1 MDLPIFFETLLTCW
15 PIIFLA
21 MAVTCFGNLWIE
33 YLYNKAL
40 LRNSLSFPNQIDS
53 RAKWRKPLLFVFLLL
68 CYGQAWIL
76 TTMPALLYIL
86 VAISFLLF
94 MTVTDFEQQVILNE
108 MIFLFAV
115 AGLCYTLHLRL
126 SVQEHALAAV
136 GGGLLFLFLAFI
148 SRGAVG
154 GGDIK
159 LIAALGLWLGKN
171 AALSVLIYGSIA
183 GGVAALLLLAFHR
196 TKRNQYIAYGPYF
209 AVSGIGIMLKL
220 LKVLF

>member
-1 MDLPIFFETLLTCW
+1 ML
-15 PIIFLA
+15 FLA
-21 MAVTCFGNLWIE
+21 MSVTYFGSLWIE

-40 LRNSLSFPNQIDS
+40 LRGSLSFPKQIDS
-53 RAKWRKPLLFVFLLL
+53 RAKWRKPLLFVSLLL
-68 CYGQAWIL
+68 CFGKAWSLII
-76 TTMPALLYIL
+76 MPELLYIL
-86 VAISFLLF
+86 VAISFLLLI
-94 MTVTDFEQQVILNE
+94 TVTDYEQQVILNE
-108 MIFLFAV
+108 MLFLFAV
-115 AGLCYTLHLRL
+115 SGLCYTLHLNL
-126 SVQEHALAAV
+126 SLQDHVLSAV

-159 LIAALGLWLGKN
+159 LIAALGLWLGKE

-209 AVSGIGIMLKL
+209 ALSGIGIMLKL
-220 LKVLF
+220 LQVLF

>member
-1 MDLPIFFETLLTCW
+1 MDLPFFFETLLTCW

-53 RAKWRKPLLFVFLLL
+53 RAKWRKPLLFVSLLL
-68 CYGQAWIL
+68 CYGKAWIL

-86 VAISFLLF
+86 VAISFLLL
-94 MTVTDFEQQVILNE
+94 MTITDFEQQVIINE

-126 SVQEHALAAV
+126 SVQEHVLAAV

-171 AALSVLIYGSIA
+171 AALSVLIYGST
-183 GGVAALLLLAFHR
+183 LLLLAFHR